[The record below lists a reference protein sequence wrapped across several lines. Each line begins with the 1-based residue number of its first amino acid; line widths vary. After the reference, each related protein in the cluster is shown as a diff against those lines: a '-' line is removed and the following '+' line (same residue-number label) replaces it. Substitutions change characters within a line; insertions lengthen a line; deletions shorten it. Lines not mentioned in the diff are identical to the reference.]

1 MEQKLF
7 TELRPLYTTSK
18 ESPNEIR
25 IRIRMRD
32 LIDSDVLRHAVDS
45 TMERYPYFRVELQKK
60 GEQYIF
66 AENHRPVVITNSLHG
81 VDLNTE
87 DSNYHMIAF
96 CWEDNWIVLDIFHG
110 LTDGTGAYELLRTL
124 LYYYCSELYGVELS
138 DEGIRLVG
146 DEICE
151 EEWVDP
157 VASRS
162 DGSVSTRRPSPPG
175 NSVVNTV
182 SNSRATSA

>member
-25 IRIRMRD
+25 IRIRMCD

-87 DSNYHMIAF
+87 DSNFHMIACLTVEISAVNGRF
-96 CWEDNWIVLDIFHG
+96 TLDFLQTFSSPVFVNAFLKELEDNGIVYDLQDVNK
-110 LTDGTGAYELLRTL
+110 LELPNIKLPWT
-124 LYYYCSELYGVELS
+124 E
-138 DEGIRLVG
+138 
-146 DEICE
+146 
-151 EEWVDP
+151 
-157 VASRS
+157 
-162 DGSVSTRRPSPPG
+162 
-175 NSVVNTV
+175 
-182 SNSRATSA
+182 

>member
-60 GEQYIF
+60 GEQYILRKTIGRWLSQILF
-66 AENHRPVVITNSLHG
+66 TG
-81 VDLNTE
+81 
-87 DSNYHMIAF
+87 
-96 CWEDNWIVLDIFHG
+96 WI
-110 LTDGTGAYELLRTL
+110 
-124 LYYYCSELYGVELS
+124 
-138 DEGIRLVG
+138 
-146 DEICE
+146 
-151 EEWVDP
+151 
-157 VASRS
+157 
-162 DGSVSTRRPSPPG
+162 
-175 NSVVNTV
+175 
-182 SNSRATSA
+182 